1 MNQPMT
7 DPRGMPAPAAQAQPV
22 QTGEDVARTLAA
34 AGRGRGWRRLFWVL
48 VVVGLAAA
56 GWFYSQQGAAVAV
69 TTYDTE
75 EITRGTLTVTVTAT
89 GTVQPTTE
97 VEISSE
103 LSGTLVEVAVDFN
116 DPVTVGQVLAR
127 LDDTKLKAQVL
138 NAEAALTAA
147 RARLVQAEATATE
160 TEANY
165 LQQQELDA
173 RGVTARIN
181 IVAAKAAYDRAAA
194 AVDIARADLRLAE
207 ANLTLQQV
215 DSAKAEIRSP
225 INGIVMNRTAE
236 VGQTVASS
244 LSAPVLFTLAED
256 LTRMELQVDI
266 DEADIG
272 KVAVGDQAT
281 FTVEAYQGRAFPAE
295 ITEVRFAPEATE
307 GVVTYKAILSV
318 ENPDEALRPGMTAT
332 AAITVAEVAD
342 TLQVSNTALRYAPP
356 QEAQSSGSSRPGLL
370 GLIMPSRGG
379 GGGAGTA
386 TGKSIWVLRGGVP
399 VEVPVTLGETDGRMT
414 AIVSDDLAAGDL
426 AITDQSTAE

>member
-1 MNQPMT
+1 MNQPMI
-7 DPRGMPAPAAQAQPV
+7 DPKGTPAPLAPP
-22 QTGEDVARTLAA
+22 TLSGDDIARTLAS
-34 AGRGRGWRRLFWVL
+34 AGKGRGWRRLFWGLL
-48 VVVGLAAA
+48 VVALAAG
-56 GWFYSQQGAAVAV
+56 GWFYSQRGAAVAV

-75 EITRGTLTVTVTAT
+75 AVLRATLTVTVTAT

-116 DPVTVGQVLAR
+116 DPVAVGQILAR
-127 LDDTKLKAQVL
+127 LDDTKLKAQLL

-160 TEANY
+160 TQANY

-173 RGVTARIN
+173 RGVTAKSN
-181 IVAAKAAYDRAAA
+181 LVSSKAARDRAAA
-194 AVDIARADLRLAE
+194 AVDIARADLSLAE

-215 DSAKAEIRSP
+215 DTAKAEIRSP
-225 INGIVMNRTAE
+225 IKGIVMDRTAE

-272 KVAVGDQAT
+272 KVAVGDQAS
-281 FTVEAYQGRAFPAE
+281 FTVEAYQGRAFPAT
-295 ITEVRFAPEATE
+295 ITEVRFAPETTD

-318 ENPDEALRPGMTAT
+318 DNPDEALRPGMTAT

-356 QEAQSSGSSRPGLL
+356 QVAAAGDKGRSGLL
-370 GLIMPSRGG
+370 GLILPSRGG
-379 GGGAGTA
+379 SDAGTP
-386 TGKSIWVLRGGVP
+386 TGKSVWILRAGLP
-399 VEVPVTLGETDGRMT
+399 VEVAIFVGETDGRMT
-414 AIVSDDLAAGDL
+414 AVTSNDLAAGDL
-426 AITDQSTAE
+426 AITDQSAAE

>member
-7 DPRGMPAPAAQAQPV
+7 DPTGSPAPVRHPALA
-22 QTGEDVARTLAA
+22 GDDIARTLAS
-34 AGRGRGWRRLFWVL
+34 AGKGRGWRRLVWGL
-48 VVVGLAAA
+48 VVVALAAG
-56 GWFYSQQGAAVAV
+56 GWFYSQRGATVAV

-75 EITRGTLTVTVTAT
+75 AVIRGTLTVTVTAT

-103 LSGTLVEVAVDFN
+103 LSGTLAEVAVDFN
-116 DPVTVGQVLAR
+116 DPVVVGQVLAR
-127 LDDTKLKAQVL
+127 LDDTKLKAQLL
-138 NAEAALTAA
+138 NAGAALTAA

-160 TEANY
+160 TQANY
-165 LQQQELDA
+165 LQQQELDQ
-173 RGVTARIN
+173 RGVTAKIT
-181 IVAAKAAYDRAAA
+181 IVAAKAALDRAAA
-194 AVDIARADLRLAE
+194 AVDIARADLSLAE
-207 ANLTLQQV
+207 ANLTLQQA

-272 KVAVGDQAT
+272 KVAVGNQAS

-295 ITEVRFAPEATE
+295 ITEVRFAPETTD

-332 AAITVAEVAD
+332 AAITVAEVPDA
-342 TLQVSNTALRYAPP
+342 LQVSNTALRYAPP
-356 QEAQSSGSSRPGLL
+356 QEAASGGSGRSGLL
-370 GLIMPSRGG
+370 GLILPSRGG
-379 GGGAGTA
+379 SDAGTP
-386 TGKSIWVLRGGVP
+386 TGKSVWVLRGGAP
-399 VEVPVTLGETDGRMT
+399 VEVAISVGETDGRMT
-414 AIVSDDLAAGDL
+414 AVTSDDLAAGDL